1 MYDYLVTTS
10 VGHWNVLKLVVIYEE
25 GQSCWN
31 IITGKI
37 PQVKIFDLFS
47 RNSNIEKL
55 IIEVALCDIV
65 RSLGLW
71 NKSIGKS
78 TGKGRPDF
86 SFKS

>member
-25 GQSCWN
+25 GQSYWN

-55 IIEVALCDIV
+55 IIEVALCDTV
-65 RSLGLW
+65 GSLGLW
-71 NKSIGKS
+71 NKSIGKN